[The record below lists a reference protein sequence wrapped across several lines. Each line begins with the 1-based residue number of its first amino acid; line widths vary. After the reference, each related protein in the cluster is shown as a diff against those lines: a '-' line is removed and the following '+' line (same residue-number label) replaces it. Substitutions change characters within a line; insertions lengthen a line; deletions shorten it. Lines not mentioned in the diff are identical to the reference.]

1 MEQNSNKA
9 DFAGQNGFIWWTG
22 IVENREDPLKL
33 GRCKVRC
40 IGWHSENKSY
50 LPSADLPWAMPLMPV
65 NHTHT
70 YAVKDGDM
78 VFGFFLDGESAQ
90 SPVILG
96 VFPSIP
102 LKEANIQ
109 EAFSDSRDDER
120 LKFYPRTVKTKE
132 YKTDGSGIV
141 LEDEEKSLLYPKH
154 LDEPTTSRLARNDEE
169 TISQTFIEERKKN
182 IVKDVPTFNSK
193 WTEPETKYATKYP
206 FNNVM
211 ETESGHIQEFD
222 DTPGAERIH
231 LAHRNGSFVEYFPDG
246 DKVTK
251 VTKDNYTVIMKDD
264 NVYIMGECKVTVQ
277 GNAEVYVQEN
287 AFLKVDKN
295 VKVEVFGNYDE
306 YVKGTYKVRSDGN
319 MSISAPNINIDAD
332 STIKGKAGSYIN
344 LNAPKI
350 DLN

>member
-169 TISQTFIEERKKN
+169 TISQTFIE
-182 IVKDVPTFNSK
+182 
-193 WTEPETKYATKYP
+193 
-206 FNNVM
+206 
-211 ETESGHIQEFD
+211 
-222 DTPGAERIH
+222 
-231 LAHRNGSFVEYFPDG
+231 
-246 DKVTK
+246 
-251 VTKDNYTVIMKDD
+251 
-264 NVYIMGECKVTVQ
+264 
-277 GNAEVYVQEN
+277 
-287 AFLKVDKN
+287 
-295 VKVEVFGNYDE
+295 
-306 YVKGTYKVRSDGN
+306 
-319 MSISAPNINIDAD
+319 
-332 STIKGKAGSYIN
+332 
-344 LNAPKI
+344 
-350 DLN
+350 